1 MQSQSP
7 NIKTAVIRVVLILI
21 LLADMI
27 FIFYN
32 SAQNAIESS
41 STSQSVT
48 EQMAPIVVPDY
59 EKLDEEKKKEAVLSL
74 DVIVREAAH
83 LLQFVPLGFAC
94 YLLLQTFKLPKRIAY
109 LSYAIPPSFG
119 LLYALSDEIHQIF
132 SPGRFF
138 DVFDLFMDMMGVLI
152 GMLGA
157 ILLMLII
164 KKLRCSKNK
173 TITE

>member
-1 MQSQSP
+1 MQSRSP
-7 NIKTAVIRVVLILI
+7 NIKLTVIRVLLILI

-32 SAQNAIESS
+32 SAQNAVDSS
-41 STSQSVT
+41 ATSQGVT

-59 EKLDEEKKKEAVLSL
+59 DKLDEEKKKEAVLSL

-94 YLLLQTFKLPKRIAY
+94 YLLLQTFKIPKRLRY
-109 LSYAIPPSFG
+109 LNYAIPPTFG

-138 DVFDLFMDMMGVLI
+138 DVFDLFMDMMGVLL
-152 GMLGA
+152 GLLGA
-157 ILLMLII
+157 IILMLII
-164 KKLRCSKNK
+164 NK
-173 TITE
+173 VKSRSQ